1 MDGQTDPHK
10 RGMKNPQEQVH
21 KFSLQMQKNK
31 PVNNEWNATF
41 MEMQVFINRSVK
53 TSNFT
58 IYVLFK

>member
-10 RGMKNPQEQVH
+10 RDKKNPQEQVY
-21 KFSLQMQKNK
+21 KFSLQVHKNK
-31 PVNNEWNATF
+31 QVNNKWNETL

-58 IYVLFK
+58 IYILFK